1 MFKNYI
7 DVNGKTKIGVLTTYL
22 KFVGGAVPDEQGNLP
37 RNENGELVLV
47 DGLKHLKISSHIKID
62 TVQVSYFPG
71 LNQNDL
77 SELVENLKKL
87 ELNVLFI
94 LMVGG
99 ADPMN
104 PKDEDKV
111 VDMLLAGVDAAKKHN
126 IEICSSTSIE
136 EWMKKDDKPKVGKDY
151 LAAISQ
157 NIKLHTR
164 VFNEADI
171 KNSSIKEWNIE
182 FLRLGEFQTFT
193 NIKKSWDLVKG
204 MNKSIGYP
212 FFKVLIDSS
221 HCGDSDLNMIEN
233 INIIHEI
240 AKSDELGI
248 FHASAPTTRG
258 CLSSDDGW
266 IGTLLSECVKT
277 GKLKYAL
284 VEIFQHNDE
293 ALKPLRDLGDGH
305 GVDTT
310 NGKKYHDLMIDGI
323 SDISKRLNNLAARG
337 F

>member
-1 MFKNYI
+1 
-7 DVNGKTKIGVLTTYL
+7 
-22 KFVGGAVPDEQGNLP
+22 
-37 RNENGELVLV
+37 
-47 DGLKHLKISSHIKID
+47 
-62 TVQVSYFPG
+62 
-71 LNQNDL
+71 
-77 SELVENLKKL
+77 
-87 ELNVLFI
+87 
-94 LMVGG
+94 
-99 ADPMN
+99 
-104 PKDEDKV
+104 
-111 VDMLLAGVDAAKKHN
+111 
-126 IEICSSTSIE
+126 
-136 EWMKKDDKPKVGKDY
+136 MKKDDKPKVGKDY

-193 NIKKSWDLVKG
+193 NLKKSWDLVKG

-293 ALKPLRDLGDGH
+293 ALKPLRDLGAGH

>member
-1 MFKNYI
+1 MPDKLI
-7 DVNGKTKIGVLTTYL
+7 HINGKTKIGVLTTFL
-22 KFVGGAVPDEQGNLP
+22 KFVGGAVPDDKGNLP
-37 RNENGELVLV
+37 RTKNGQLVLV
-47 DGLKHLKISSHIKID
+47 DGLKNLKKKSNVKID
-62 TVQVSYFPG
+62 TVQISYFPG
-71 LNQNDL
+71 LNQDDL
-77 SELVENLKKL
+77 SELVDNLKEL
-87 ELNVLFI
+87 DLNVLFI
-94 LMVGG
+94 LMVDG

-104 PKDEDKV
+104 PKDENKV
-111 VDMLLAGVDAAKKHN
+111 VDMLLAGVNAAKKHN

-136 EWMKKDDKPKVGKDY
+136 EWMKKGDKPKTGEEY
-151 LAAISQ
+151 LSAISQ
-157 NIKLHTR
+157 NIRLHTR

-193 NIKKSWDLVKG
+193 NLQKSWDLVKG
-204 MNKSIGYP
+204 MNKAIGYP

-221 HCGDSDLNMIEN
+221 HCGDSDLDMIEN
-233 INIIHEI
+233 INLIQKI
-240 AKSDELGI
+240 AQSDELGI

-293 ALKPLRDLGDGH
+293 ALKPLRDLADGH

-310 NGKKYHDLMIDGI
+310 NGKNYQDLMLDGI
-323 SDISKRLNNLAARG
+323 NDIARRLNNLTIRG